1 MLARH
6 LPSIFLSPP
15 PSPEQWE
22 EEEAIGRKL
31 SERNIPAWREA
42 HRLAYFSKHRGLGR
56 YGTSMADGKTV
67 SSGPQSLCG
76 THWQSSVLETHAC
89 LSGCPW
95 AESQGVRALL
105 CHFQVMTLGTPFKC
119 RACHL

>member
-67 SSGPQSLCG
+67 SSGP
-76 THWQSSVLETHAC
+76 
-89 LSGCPW
+89 
-95 AESQGVRALL
+95 
-105 CHFQVMTLGTPFKC
+105 
-119 RACHL
+119 RACVALTGSPLF

>member
-42 HRLAYFSKHRGLGR
+42 HRLAYFLNTEDLAGMGQAWLLARLFPLG
-56 YGTSMADGKTV
+56 
-67 SSGPQSLCG
+67 P
-76 THWQSSVLETHAC
+76 
-89 LSGCPW
+89 
-95 AESQGVRALL
+95 
-105 CHFQVMTLGTPFKC
+105 
-119 RACHL
+119 RACVALTGSPLF

>member
-31 SERNIPAWREA
+31 SETNVPAWRKA

-56 YGTSMADGKTV
+56 YGTSMAAGKILFPL
-67 SSGPQSLCG
+67 GP
-76 THWQSSVLETHAC
+76 
-89 LSGCPW
+89 
-95 AESQGVRALL
+95 
-105 CHFQVMTLGTPFKC
+105 
-119 RACHL
+119 RACVALTGSPLS